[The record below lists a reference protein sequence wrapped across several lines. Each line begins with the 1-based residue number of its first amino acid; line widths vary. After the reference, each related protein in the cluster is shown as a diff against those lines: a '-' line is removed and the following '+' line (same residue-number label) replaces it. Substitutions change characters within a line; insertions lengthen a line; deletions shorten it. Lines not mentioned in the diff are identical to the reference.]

1 MREIFFATS
10 FREPA
15 LSASCAA
22 GLTNNLNDGMA
33 WGLFPLLFAR
43 QGLSLEAIGV
53 LVALYPLVWALGQ
66 LITGAYSDRVG
77 RKWLIVGGLAVQA
90 ASLGVIATGQSFA
103 VWAFGA
109 IGLGAGTAMAYPTLL
124 AAVSDVARPEWRASA
139 VGVYRFWRD
148 SGFVVG
154 AILSG
159 TLADL
164 FGLAPAVGV
173 VAGVTALGAG
183 LVAIRMYE
191 TRPFRFAG
199 PGP

>member
-1 MREIFFATS
+1 MREIFFATT

-53 LVALYPLVWALGQ
+53 LVALYPLAWALGQ

-139 VGVYRFWRD
+139 VGVYRFWRG
-148 SGFVVG
+148 SGVG
-154 AILSG
+154 VRAL
-159 TLADL
+159 L
-164 FGLAPAVGV
+164 FGV
-173 VAGVTALGAG
+173 VADLLDWLRQCGSLPRSRPLALAWSPFGCMKPG
-183 LVAIRMYE
+183 LW
-191 TRPFRFAG
+191 
-199 PGP
+199 

>member
-1 MREIFFATS
+1 MREIFFATT

-53 LVALYPLVWALGQ
+53 LVALYSLVWALGQ

-109 IGLGAGTAMAYPTLL
+109 IGLGARTHQVRADSALTAGQKR
-124 AAVSDVARPEWRASA
+124 AAELGRPS
-139 VGVYRFWRD
+139 
-148 SGFVVG
+148 
-154 AILSG
+154 
-159 TLADL
+159 T
-164 FGLAPAVGV
+164 
-173 VAGVTALGAG
+173 
-183 LVAIRMYE
+183 
-191 TRPFRFAG
+191 
-199 PGP
+199 